1 MGFRRPYEARR
12 GRSGDPA
19 HASSSR
25 ILDSIQGRRTI
36 GAKVMKKNFPP
47 WAKKLIKEMNLD
59 PEKTSINIYT
69 PMVLRPDNEYIN
81 NYSYTGE
88 VYITIRGIKK

>member
-36 GAKVMKKNFPP
+36 GAKV
-47 WAKKLIKEMNLD
+47 IKEMNLD